1 MATRR
6 TTPIGRFLRF
16 LALVVGTF
24 IVAAIAAVLYFG
36 PKDSLAFVI
45 REGLTVSGY
54 GPVEV
59 TVSRLDWG
67 GVTLEDFSAGRGKAL
82 SMRKA
87 SLVFKDGGPLAGAT
101 GLTIEGL
108 VYAASWGAGGFDSG
122 FSLKPST
129 GGGVFKLPK
138 FPFPVTVKD
147 SRGHLNTPYGALDIV
162 SALAAR
168 LEGGAL
174 QAGYDL
180 AFVPDGAEK
189 GAIAPHQG
197 TLSIASDESGN
208 IDLALTF
215 APGSGASRASGAAQ
229 GTAGVSAA
237 PSAVKA
243 VVAKGG
249 TFKLAATAKGNPAE
263 GPFEAHATLSEVNL
277 PAMKIMLA
285 AATLD
290 ASRGAD
296 DPHYAVSLDIEKANA
311 FDAAFAH
318 AAIAGT
324 FETAG
329 HASLLRLPECAKI
342 EDVTYAGT
350 ATPLRANF
358 PKLCG
363 AIDEDTALQLKKG
376 TLAFGVRVLDA
387 TVRDAPAGKAAGFE
401 GTLPE
406 ITLTGTSS
414 GAGWHGELKGDGG
427 DLHAVDADIVF
438 NDILLAGDLSV
449 PPGGAPGGNF
459 AISHLL
465 MSDMTAPARFVP
477 LTLMGNMTL
486 AEDTV
491 TFELAG
497 AVDGIDKL
505 AQFTGTH
512 TLSTGTGAATFD
524 LPKLV
529 FEPGGLQPRQ
539 LSPALGAKLSAA
551 TGELDAQ
558 GTFAWTA
565 DGVTSNG
572 AFNVKDLGAKAP
584 FGQIV
589 GTNGNVVF
597 SSLVPLETKDTQTIN
612 IKMLDAGLPLPDGVI
627 KFKLEPQGRLVVQ
640 RANWPLMGGS
650 IGLSAALIDFTRAQN
665 SATLAVDGIDLK
677 QLLVMLD
684 IDGLSGTGTLD
695 GRIPV
700 RFEGD
705 HQYVEGGKLA
715 ARAPGGT
722 LIYKS
727 ATADAAAGAGEQSK
741 ILFQALDNFQYQA
754 LDGTLDGDLAGDLSL
769 KVHLKGH
776 NPALYEGYPIELNV
790 NTDGPFVT
798 MLKRSLFA
806 VHDVAGPQ

>member
-6 TTPIGRFLRF
+6 TTPIGRFFRF
-16 LALVVGTF
+16 LALLLGTGVV
-24 IVAAIAAVLYFG
+24 ASIAAVLYFG
-36 PKDSLAFVI
+36 PKQSLAFVI
-45 REGLTVSGY
+45 REGLTWSGY

-67 GVTLEDFSAGRGKAL
+67 GVTLENFSAGRGKAL
-82 SMRKA
+82 SMSKA
-87 SLVFKDGGPLAGAT
+87 SLVFKEGGPLAGAT

-108 VYAASWGAGGFDSG
+108 IYAASWGAGGFDSG

-129 GGGVFKLPK
+129 GGGAFSVPK
-138 FPFPVTVKD
+138 FPFPVIVKD
-147 SRGHLNTPYGALDIV
+147 SRGRLNTPYGALDIV

-168 LEGGAL
+168 LERGTL

-180 AFVPDGAEK
+180 AFVPDAAGK
-189 GAIAPHQG
+189 GAIAAHRG

-208 IDLALTF
+208 INLALAF
-215 APGSGASRASGAAQ
+215 APGARVAGAAAVS
-229 GTAGVSAA
+229 GGGAAGLVPSVA
-237 PSAVKA
+237 PSAV
-243 VVAKGG
+243 VKGG
-249 TFKLAATAKGNPAE
+249 TFKLSATAKGNLE
-263 GPFEAHATLSEVNL
+263 SGPFEAHAMLSEVSL
-277 PAMKIMLA
+277 PAMKIALA

-290 ASRGAD
+290 ATRGEN
-296 DPHYAVSLDIEKANA
+296 DPDYAVSFDAEKVSA
-311 FDAAFAH
+311 FDAAFSH
-318 AAIAGT
+318 AAVAGT
-324 FETAG
+324 LTTAG
-329 HASLLRLPECAKI
+329 HASALRLPECAKI

-363 AIDEDTALQLKKG
+363 AIDEDAVLQLENG
-376 TLAFGVRVLDA
+376 ALAFAIRVLDA
-387 TVRDAPAGKAAGFE
+387 TVRDAPQGVRAGFE
-401 GTLPE
+401 GTLPQ
-406 ITLTGTSS
+406 ITLTGASD
-414 GAGWHGELKGDGG
+414 GAGWRGELKGDGG
-427 DLHAVDADIVF
+427 DLHAVDAHIVF
-438 NDILLAGDLSV
+438 NDILLAGDLKV
-449 PPGGAPGGNF
+449 PPGRAPEGSF
-459 AISHLL
+459 AVSHLL
-465 MSDMTAPARFVP
+465 MSDTTAPARFAP
-477 LTLMGNMTL
+477 LTLKGDMTL

-491 TFELAG
+491 TFALGG

-505 AQFTGTH
+505 AQFTGAH
-512 TLSTGTGAATFD
+512 TLSTGAGEAKFD

-529 FEPGGLQPRQ
+529 FKPGGLQPRQ
-539 LSPALGAKLSAA
+539 LSPALGAELSAA

-565 DGVTSNG
+565 DGLTSSG
-572 AFNVKDLGAKAP
+572 AFNITDLGAKAP

-589 GTNGNVVF
+589 GTNGHVVF

-627 KFKLEPQGRLVVQ
+627 KFKLEPEGRLVVE

-650 IGLSAALIDFTRAQN
+650 IGLSAALIDFTRSQN

-700 RFEGD
+700 RFDGD

-722 LIYKS
+722 LTYKS
-727 ATADAAAGAGEQSK
+727 ATGDAAAGAGDQSK

-790 NTDGPFVT
+790 NTAGPFVT

-806 VHDVAGPQ
+806 VHDVAQPQ